1 MAVED
6 DKLDKIVDMLDA
18 GHELTD
24 DELALLVQDAEAMSA
39 AQDAFR
45 VKRALKATTVS
56 SLRLTSRQNGLQ

>member
-45 VKRALKATTVS
+45 IKRAVAACTADAAAV
-56 SLRLTSRQNGLQ
+56 